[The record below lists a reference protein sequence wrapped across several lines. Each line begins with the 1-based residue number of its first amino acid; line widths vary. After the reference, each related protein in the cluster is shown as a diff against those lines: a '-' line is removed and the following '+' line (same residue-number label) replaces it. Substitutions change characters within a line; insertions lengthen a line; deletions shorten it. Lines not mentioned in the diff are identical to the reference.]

1 VLEATYTR
9 WAAVQLNVTDLSVK
23 RARSGDNSTVF
34 EIAAG
39 DTRWFLKIGDRLARE
54 CAGLRW
60 LQGRLPI
67 PRVVA
72 FDQMGG
78 ADALLMGAVP
88 GTNLAALAK
97 SRPPGRIVEM
107 LASAL
112 RAFHSASAEDCP
124 FEAYVPGESLVH
136 GDACLPNIIA
146 GDDGSNGF
154 IDLGDMGVGDVEVDL
169 SAAVWSL
176 EYNLGP
182 GFGRAFLTAYGRP
195 GATERDVDRLRA
207 MYATRGG

>member
-1 VLEATYTR
+1 MSEATYTR

-78 ADALLMGAVP
+78 ADALLMAAVP